1 MVWLFGSWVVK
12 WRHSTTKPPIHQTT
26 YPPIVFFDSHCHLT
40 SDELAADFDGVL
52 QRASDAQVTAF
63 LNIGDALE
71 SSRAALEQA
80 KRACL
85 RGISMWATAGVHPQ
99 RALEWDENSDELLR
113 TLVNNAEVVAIGEIG
128 LDFVYDETHS
138 QHPGAT
144 RAVQEKVL
152 RMQLEIARELQ
163 MPVVLHNREAD
174 ERLPA
179 IMAEFP
185 DIAGVFHCFGSSLE
199 VARRVLDLGFY
210 LGFTGLVTFKNA
222 QSVRDVAQFCPLD
235 RLLIETDA
243 PYLAPVPFRGK
254 TNEPS
259 YLPRVAATIA
269 ELHGISVE
277 ECARITS
284 ENARRLFGLA

>member
-1 MVWLFGSWVVK
+1 M
-12 WRHSTTKPPIHQTT
+12 
-26 YPPIVFFDSHCHLT
+26 FFDSHCHLT
-40 SDELAADFDGVL
+40 SDELVEDFDGVL
-52 QRASDAQVTAF
+52 DRALSAQVTAF
-63 LNIGDALE
+63 LNIGDTLE

-80 KRACL
+80 RIAQA

-99 RALEWDENSDELLR
+99 RALEWDDTSAAQLR
-113 TLVNNAEVVAIGEIG
+113 EIARAPEIVAIGEIG
-128 LDFVYDETHS
+128 LDFVYDETHP

-144 RAVQEKVL
+144 RGVQEIVL
-152 RMQLEIARELQ
+152 REQLQIARELQ
-163 MPVVLHNREAD
+163 IPVVLHNRDAD

-185 DIAGVFHCFGSSLE
+185 SLTGVFHCFGSSLD
-199 VARRVLDLGFY
+199 VARRVLDLDFY

-222 QSVRDVAQFCPLD
+222 QSVRDVAKFCPLD

-277 ECARITS
+277 ECARITN
-284 ENARRLFGLA
+284 ENARRLFGLG

>member
-1 MVWLFGSWVVK
+1 M
-12 WRHSTTKPPIHQTT
+12 
-26 YPPIVFFDSHCHLT
+26 FFDSHCHLT
-40 SDELAADFDGVL
+40 SNELAADFDGVL
-52 QRASDAQVTAF
+52 ERALAAGVTAF
-63 LNIGDALE
+63 LNIGDSLD

-80 KRACL
+80 RIARS
-85 RGISMWATAGVHPQ
+85 RGISMWTAAGVHPQ
-99 RALEWDENSDELLR
+99 RALEWNERSGDLLR
-113 TLVNNAEVVAIGEIG
+113 DLAGSPEVAAIGEIG
-128 LDFVYDETHS
+128 LDFVYDETHP
-138 QHPGAT
+138 HYPGAT
-144 RAVQEKVL
+144 RGVQEKVL
-152 RMQLEIARELQ
+152 RLQLEIAQVLNL
-163 MPVVLHNREAD
+163 PVVLHNREAD

-179 IMAEFP
+179 IVAEFP
-185 DIAGVFHCFGSSLE
+185 ELRGVFHCFGSPLE

-222 QSVRDVAQFCPLD
+222 QSVRDVARFCPLD

-254 TNEPS
+254 TNEPA

-284 ENARRLFGLA
+284 ANARRLFGIAS